1 MLPTKLWFIWPNG
14 FRGEDLQKSPNQKQ
28 ELLVAAIFV
37 NGSGQNASY
46 QVSVHLA
53 EGFQRRRL
61 KCETIMDDGRQVMAK
76 AHLAFGKVS

>member
-1 MLPTKLWFIWPNG
+1 MLPTKLWFIRPNG

-46 QVSVHLA
+46 QVDSPGECLSYN
-53 EGFQRRRL
+53 
-61 KCETIMDDGRQVMAK
+61 DN
-76 AHLAFGKVS
+76 